1 MLPSE
6 RIRELE
12 IQIHNQQP
20 HLDRV
25 VVCLRAVATYLDED
39 YNIRKECSECKHPD
53 GYKNSHY
60 PTCPLINP
68 RSVTQTEEGPGQCKY
83 CQMRPS
89 GFPCPKHTNEPSEEV
104 LKRLDTTKRPELPPI
119 VFPTLP
125 LKPEDKK

>member
-39 YNIRKECSECKHPD
+39 YNTRKECSECKHPE
-53 GYKNSHY
+53 GYQNSHY
-60 PTCPLINP
+60 PTCPLINQQAKLDLNT
-68 RSVTQTEEGPGQCKY
+68 RHLCAECGFQLHAHAGDCSHSQTKP
-83 CQMRPS
+83 PS
-89 GFPCPKHTNEPSEEV
+89 LPS
-104 LKRLDTTKRPELPPI
+104 I
-119 VFPTLP
+119 VFPALP